1 MNQNKDLQV
10 LWDFY
15 LYSDLNDEDYLTS
28 YLSEKNLDIDSIA
41 LQLNEHFENIKA
53 QQKLA
58 EGRKFKEDYLKLLT
72 DEKFALSENEV
83 HSTADAEMIQ
93 AFRKATGSLEE
104 DDIDSADD
112 MKKLDLIK
120 KLTGK
125 ASKKNNKEG

>member
-125 ASKKNNKEG
+125 ASKKNSKEG